1 MISTQVPVA
10 GALAPAVAHSHADAL
25 DGGALAL
32 ADALPVAGAD
42 ALALAGALAPAVAHS
57 HADADDGGALARALA
72 VPDAGADAVPVCVE
86 INQCVGCTILHEV
99 ISRR

>member
-1 MISTQVPVA
+1 MAWRSRTRRNILISTQVPV
-10 GALAPAVAHSHADAL
+10 
-25 DGGALAL
+25 
-32 ADALPVAGAD
+32 
-42 ALALAGALAPAVAHS
+42 AGALAPAVAHS

-72 VPDAGADAVPVCVE
+72 VPDARADAVPVCVE